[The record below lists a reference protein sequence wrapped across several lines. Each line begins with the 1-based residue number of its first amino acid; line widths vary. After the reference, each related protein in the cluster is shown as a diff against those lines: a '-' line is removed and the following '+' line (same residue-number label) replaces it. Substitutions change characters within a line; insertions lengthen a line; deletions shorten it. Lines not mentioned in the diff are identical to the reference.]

1 MCSDRYFYN
10 AVVLVAVVIV
20 VQVVDACC
28 LFKHHYGG
36 NTNAGENWGL
46 NDGVAVGGGIRGVG
60 VGKGWAGDKL
70 RNGRSYD
77 RRSRENW
84 TCQNISKNTY

>member
-28 LFKHHYGG
+28 LFKHHCGG

-46 NDGVAVGGGIRGVG
+46 NDGMQLGAEY
-60 VGKGWAGDKL
+60 AA
-70 RNGRSYD
+70 S
-77 RRSRENW
+77 E
-84 TCQNISKNTY
+84 